1 MRKRLNEKSI
11 KWANMILWL
20 ILITYLL
27 TPYTLL
33 ITFCENGDYGIFRS
47 LLQPFLLM
55 TDYCGVLARRIESIL
70 WLANRF
76 VITILLLLYIL
87 IRIVKM
93 WKALKDSV
101 EIDKDSR
108 ILNCIEGFK
117 LKRKVKVFVN
127 EKVKVPMTYGLIRP
141 KIILQNAVLEDD
153 ELLYHVLTH
162 EMTHIKKWDQ
172 LWNHLRYIVACLYW
186 YNPVVLAFLKYMEE
200 DMEVL
205 CDKLVLQRIGDTTEN
220 RKRYCLSMLK
230 LVEQGSAKNMALKL
244 HPTME
249 RMKMMKKW
257 KTSLAGILTFF
268 LTVIVTTTA
277 FADVRV
283 FKPAEVIVL
292 SGEPLGD
299 EEVEI
304 NLDNRV
310 KELSEEEYE
319 KFYKK
324 TVRAEGKRSA
334 NISDTQTLGRFEN
347 REYSFNMN
355 SWFGANHNGFT
366 VKTSDLMGKNVKY
379 QIVIQEGNDLIYQK
393 TFYGKRQLAIKAL
406 PGKDYT
412 VTILNLS
419 VHSLKYT
426 ININSYVR

>member
-230 LVEQGSAKNMALKL
+230 LVEGENAKNMALKL

>member
-1 MRKRLNEKSI
+1 
-11 KWANMILWL
+11 
-20 ILITYLL
+20 
-27 TPYTLL
+27 
-33 ITFCENGDYGIFRS
+33 
-47 LLQPFLLM
+47 
-55 TDYCGVLARRIESIL
+55 
-70 WLANRF
+70 
-76 VITILLLLYIL
+76 
-87 IRIVKM
+87 
-93 WKALKDSV
+93 
-101 EIDKDSR
+101 
-108 ILNCIEGFK
+108 
-117 LKRKVKVFVN
+117 
-127 EKVKVPMTYGLIRP
+127 
-141 KIILQNAVLEDD
+141 
-153 ELLYHVLTH
+153 
-162 EMTHIKKWDQ
+162 
-172 LWNHLRYIVACLYW
+172 
-186 YNPVVLAFLKYMEE
+186 
-200 DMEVL
+200 
-205 CDKLVLQRIGDTTEN
+205 
-220 RKRYCLSMLK
+220 MLK
-230 LVEQGSAKNMALKL
+230 LVEGENAKNMALKL

-355 SWFGANHNGFT
+355 SWGGANHNGFT
-366 VKTSDLMGKNVKY
+366 RLFVIQIIEHSQWVEKAVAEHTLLETIMAERGQIYMMDVEEFPKY
-379 QIVIQEGNDLIYQK
+379 QSSLGLVPEVPYI
-393 TFYGKRQLAIKAL
+393 L
-406 PGKDYT
+406 P
-412 VTILNLS
+412 
-419 VHSLKYT
+419 H
-426 ININSYVR
+426 